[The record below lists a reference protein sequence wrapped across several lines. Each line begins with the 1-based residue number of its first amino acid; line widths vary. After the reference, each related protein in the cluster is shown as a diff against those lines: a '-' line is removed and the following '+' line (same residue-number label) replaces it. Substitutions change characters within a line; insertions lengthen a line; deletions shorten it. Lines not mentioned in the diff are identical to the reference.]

1 MSAVLSAAASASSPR
16 GLAVRCEEL
25 VHIYRLGDAEVVA
38 VRGVDLEV
46 EPGETVA
53 LLGPSGSGKSTLLGL
68 LGGLIVPS
76 AGRLWVGEE
85 EIGRMSQREL
95 LRLRSDRVGYVL
107 QGSSRNLLQYVSP
120 LENVRFA
127 RRSLTRRAAQ
137 VHAMRPEELLEVLG
151 LSAVANHKL
160 ATLSGGEQQRTAL
173 AVAVANGPGLLLA
186 DEPTSQLDRDSRAA
200 VLDLLR
206 LVNERFGTTVV
217 VVTHDSDV
225 GAALGRQVLM
235 RYGRVGQE
243 ARSGRRLAVVGKDGS
258 VHLPDELLEAWPPGT
273 MVRIE
278 TDGDAIRLEREAD
291 E

>member
-1 MSAVLSAAASASSPR
+1 MSAALSAASSAQSTR

-76 AGRLWVGEE
+76 AGRLWVGDE
-85 EIGRMSQREL
+85 EIGRMSQRDL

-127 RRSLTRRAAQ
+127 RRSLTRRRRKFT
-137 VHAMRPEELLEVLG
+137 MRPEELLEVLG
-151 LSAVANHKL
+151 LSAVAKHKL

-186 DEPTSQLDRDSRAA
+186 DEPTSQLDRDSRSA

-206 LVNERFGTTVV
+206 IVNERFGTTVV

-278 TDGDAIRLEREAD
+278 TEGDAIRLEREVD